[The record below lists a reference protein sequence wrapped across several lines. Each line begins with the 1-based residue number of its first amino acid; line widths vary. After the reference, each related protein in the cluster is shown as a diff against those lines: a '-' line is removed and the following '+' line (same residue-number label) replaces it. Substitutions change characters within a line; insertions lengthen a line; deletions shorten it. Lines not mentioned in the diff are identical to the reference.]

1 MVMHDDTVTTS
12 WRRLTDKV
20 KGLWSDGVGDAF
32 AGTSRPLPQTTCAAS
47 HLNRPAAPA
56 AMPHAGLVILRG
68 GAAPAHA
75 ATATAPCRTDRDREA
90 NQAGAPPESGGD
102 EGGRRVR

>member
-1 MVMHDDTVTTS
+1 MHDDTVTTS

-32 AGTSRPLPQTTCAAS
+32 AGTSRALPQTTCAAS

-56 AMPHAGLVILRG
+56 AMPHAGLVSLRG
-68 GAAPAHA
+68 GASPAHA
-75 ATATAPCRTDRDREA
+75 PTATAPCRTDRDREA
-90 NQAGAPPESGGD
+90 TQQGARLATWED
-102 EGGRRVR
+102 EGGTTSS